1 MSVAVPRPEP
11 TGPLRTPGIPGW
23 WARLALPDGSA
34 VDLAGAR
41 IVIAA
46 HALWILLSRDLAAA
60 SGLPPEL
67 WLRVHESARWRY
79 LLFPGV
85 PSLKHLLQVM
95 AAIALVAAIAG
106 FRTRAACLVASLLL
120 YHLAPLETLIWTPS
134 PYERGFEVSVLAL
147 VVLGVSRSGDAW
159 SVDAKL
165 ARRAGDAR
173 EPAPAWEYGW
183 PLRLVQVFVA
193 QIYFFAGYSKL
204 FRAGFD
210 WISADNLRRW
220 LLLFSQ
226 QDQVAVFREPG
237 LFIARHPSLCLAAAL
252 GAVVI
257 DLGFPAAVFLP
268 RLRRWLVPAAL
279 AFHAGILMTMNIVFL
294 NAPQLGV
301 FVNWRWIAESCSSA
315 LEHHLHLPR
324 PIRQSDQ
331 SPVQRHLVIGS
342 ADGAV

>member
-1 MSVAVPRPEP
+1 MSVAVLRPDP
-11 TGPLRTPGIPGW
+11 AGLIRTPGIPRW
-23 WARLALPDGSA
+23 WARLVLPDGSA
-34 VDLAGAR
+34 IDLAGAR
-41 IVIAA
+41 IIIAA

-79 LLFPGV
+79 LLFPGI
-85 PSLKHLLQVM
+85 PSLEHALQGV

-106 FRTRAACLVASLLL
+106 FRTRVACLGASLLL

-147 VVLGVSRSGDAW
+147 AVFGVSRSGDAW
-159 SVDAKL
+159 SIDSILQRRRTAAPRDA
-165 ARRAGDAR
+165 
-173 EPAPAWEYGW
+173 APAWEYGW
-183 PLRLVQVFVA
+183 PLRLVQLFVA

-220 LLLFSQ
+220 LLVFSQ

-252 GAVVI
+252 GAVAI
-257 DLGFPAAVFLP
+257 DLAFPAAVFLP

-279 AFHAGILMTMNIVFL
+279 AFHAGILLTMNIVFL

-301 FVNWRWIAESCSSA
+301 FVNWRWIQGRGVRGE
-315 LEHHLHLPR
+315 
-324 PIRQSDQ
+324 
-331 SPVQRHLVIGS
+331 G
-342 ADGAV
+342 